1 MSEESGC
8 NFEQTVV
15 KSLKSGFVGEEISEH
30 IKTCANCRETAKVM
44 QFFQTNLPRESPP
57 KNLPVAGLIWWKFR
71 LREKQRRAERIGQPI
86 FIAQI
91 IAVVIAFVTILWL
104 RQNYPE
110 QFSSL
115 ATALS
120 RVFDSMGTIAFPFI
134 IGLTCLGFVCSILVF
149 ALRRLMPDK

>member
-30 IKTCANCRETAKVM
+30 IKACADCRETAKIM
-44 QFFQTNLPRESPP
+44 QFFQANLPSESPP

-71 LREKQRRAERIGQPI
+71 LREKQRRAERVGQPI

-91 IAVVIAFVTILWL
+91 AAAFAASIIIVWL
-104 RQNYPE
+104 GQNYS
-110 QFSSL
+110 QQVSSL
-115 ATALS
+115 APALS
-120 RVFDSMGTIAFPFI
+120 RIFDSMGTIAFPFL
-134 IGLTCLGFVCSILVF
+134 IGLISLTLVCTILVF
-149 ALRRLMPDK
+149 ALRRLLPDK